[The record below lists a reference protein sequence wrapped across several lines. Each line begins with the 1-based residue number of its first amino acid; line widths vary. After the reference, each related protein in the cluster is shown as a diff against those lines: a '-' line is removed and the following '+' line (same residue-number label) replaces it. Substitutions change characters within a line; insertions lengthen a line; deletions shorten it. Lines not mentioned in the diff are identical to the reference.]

1 MNKVDLI
8 SIVIATYNRAELIGE
23 TIESVQSQTYSNWEC
38 IIVDDGSL
46 DNTKEVVKN
55 YERAD
60 SRIKYINRPPE
71 KPKGPNGSRNYGIEN
86 AKGVFI
92 MSLDSDDLLL
102 PQYLELKVA
111 VLVANP
117 LIDGVLSKTIMVSE
131 DKKLIKKEMRTYLT
145 DNLLIDFIT
154 LKISWYMHDILWRKS
169 FLENKTLFNENLFK
183 MLDRDFHIRRLAEYP
198 KLVLVDDY
206 LALYRI
212 HPNSNSSNS
221 DIAVAESRHNAI
233 MLIIAQL
240 KEKKLLTKV
249 ARFFFFKH
257 QVQNLV
263 VLHKNPRCVK
273 MYYELINETFA
284 WNKEYIKW
292 VLKLLI
298 GYFSYKFTGRGLRFV
313 Q

>member
-1 MNKVDLI
+1 MNKINLI
-8 SIVIATYNRAELIGE
+8 SIVIATYNRADLIGE
-23 TIESVQSQTYSNWEC
+23 TIESVQRQTYSNWEC
-38 IIVDDGSL
+38 IIVDDGSF
-46 DNTKEVVKN
+46 DNTREVVEN
-55 YERAD
+55 YEKAD
-60 SRIKYINRPPE
+60 PRIKYFMRPSE

-86 AKGVFI
+86 AKGAFI

-117 LIDGVLSKTIMVSE
+117 LIDGVLSKTLMVF
-131 DKKLIKKEMRTYLT
+131 DDIKIIKKEMRTYLT
-145 DNLLIDFIT
+145 DDMLIDFIT

-183 MLDRDFHIRRLAEYP
+183 MLDRDFHIRRLSEHP
-198 KLVLVDDY
+198 KLKLVDDY

-263 VLHKNPRCVK
+263 VLYKNPRCVK
-273 MYYELINETFA
+273 LYYELINETFV

-298 GYFSYKFTGRGLRFV
+298 GFFSFKFTGRGLRFV